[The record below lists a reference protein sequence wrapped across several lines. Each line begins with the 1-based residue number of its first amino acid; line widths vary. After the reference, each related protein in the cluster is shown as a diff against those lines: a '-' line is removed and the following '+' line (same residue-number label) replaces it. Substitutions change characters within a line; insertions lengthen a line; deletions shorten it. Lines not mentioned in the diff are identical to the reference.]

1 MDTIDITRSEADGQF
16 RWHRKAP
23 NGEIISHG
31 EAHAR
36 ERDAIRAA
44 RRANPD
50 LAPKP
55 AEEDQP

>member
-16 RWHRKAP
+16 YWHRKAP

-31 EAHAR
+31 EAHTR

-50 LAPKP
+50 LAPTT
-55 AEEDQP
+55 EEDQP